1 MMLLFSVCRF
11 TFYFLNKGLYPG
23 METEWLLHL
32 CKGGLRFDLS
42 AVLYVNSLYVLAM
55 LLPFSFRDNEVYRK
69 VWKWVFVIT
78 NFLCL
83 AMNLCD
89 CVYFAYT
96 NQRTS
101 MSVFQEF
108 QGDSQVAGIM
118 LSEALKHWYLILE
131 GLAMLAILI
140 VLYKNPLKNGGRYTF
155 AEFLGHLAVLGVLLY
170 PFVAGMRGGFGV
182 TTRPIAPN
190 DANVY
195 VDKPIEAGIV
205 LNTPFCFIRT
215 ADAKPYTDP
224 HFMENPEEV
233 FTPVHH
239 PHSGPS
245 NRHSAPSNRHSAP
258 SNRHSGPS
266 NPHSGLDPESP
277 KNVVIII
284 LESFSAAYSEYLGE
298 LQGIPHPGYMPFLD
312 SLMKESFM
320 YRYSVANGRLSIDAL
335 PSVMLG
341 IPAVTQHFTL
351 SLYGQNKVRGLA
363 EELGEIGYQSAFY
376 HGAARSS
383 LAIAGFAHHTG
394 FQKEY
399 SREDYNNEKDF
410 DGTWG
415 IWDMPFLQYFEK
427 GISSLQEPFLASVF
441 TLSSHNPFALPEGV
455 SYPEGTIPMHRVV
468 EYTDDALR
476 KFFDAARREP
486 WYDNTLFVITGDH
499 TGITDIPEYKTDTGR
514 YLIPIVFYTPDG
526 SLKGL
531 QEGIVQQTDIKPTIL
546 GYLGY
551 DKPYL
556 SFGQNLLETPQENTC
571 ALNYP
576 GSIQY
581 YKDSW
586 MLQFDGEKAIG
597 LFRWQDD
604 MFQERNLLEE
614 NPDIAARL
622 ELETKAQLQ
631 QLYSRMIHNQLTAN

>member
-1 MMLLFSVCRF
+1 MRKLISPAASLAWNLLVVMLLFSACRF

-23 METEWLLHL
+23 METDWLMHL

-69 VWKWVFVIT
+69 ILKWVFVIT

-108 QGDSQVAGIM
+108 EGDSQVSGIM
-118 LSEALKHWYLILE
+118 LKEALRHWYLILE

-140 VLYKNPLKNGGRYTF
+140 VLYKNPVKNGGRYTF
-155 AEFLGHLAVLGVLLY
+155 GEFLGHTAVLAALLY

-233 FTPVHH
+233 FSPVHR
-239 PHSGPS
+239 PKATQM
-245 NRHSAPSNRHSAP
+245 RK
-258 SNRHSGPS
+258 
-266 NPHSGLDPESP
+266 
-277 KNVVIII
+277 KNVVILIV
-284 LESFSAAYSEYLGE
+284 ESFSAAYSEYLGD
-298 LQGIPHPGYMPFLD
+298 LQGMPHPGYMPFLD
-312 SLMKESFM
+312 SLMKESYM

-351 SLYGQNKVRGLA
+351 CLYNQNKVRGLA
-363 EELGEIGYQSAFY
+363 EELGEEGYQSAFY

-383 LAIAGFAHHTG
+383 LAIAGFAHRTG

-427 GISSLQEPFLASVF
+427 GISSLQEPFLAAVF
-441 TLSSHNPFALPEGV
+441 TLSSHNPFKVPDGT
-455 SYPEGTIPMHRVV
+455 SYPEGTIPMHKVV
-468 EYTDDALR
+468 GYTDDALR
-476 KFFDAARREP
+476 KFFDAARLEP
-486 WYDNTLFVITGDH
+486 WYNNTLFVITGDH

-531 QEGIVQQTDIKPTIL
+531 QEGIAQQLDIKPTIL

-551 DKPYL
+551 SKPYF
-556 SFGQNLLETPQENTC
+556 SFGQNLLETSQENTC

-581 YKDSW
+581 YKDNW

-604 MFQERNLLEE
+604 IFQADNLMEA
-614 NPDIAARL
+614 NPDVAARL

-631 QLYSRMIHNQLTAN
+631 QLYSRMIHNQLTAD

>member
-1 MMLLFSVCRF
+1 MRKLISPAASLAWNLLVVMLLFSACRF

-23 METEWLLHL
+23 METDWLMHL

-69 VWKWVFVIT
+69 VLKWVFVIT

-108 QGDSQVAGIM
+108 EGDSQVSGIM
-118 LSEALKHWYLILE
+118 FKEALRHWYLILE

-140 VLYKNPLKNGGRYTF
+140 VLYKNPVKNGGRYTF
-155 AEFLGHLAVLGVLLY
+155 GEFLGHTAVLAALLY

-233 FTPVHH
+233 FSPVHR
-239 PHSGPS
+239 PKATQM
-245 NRHSAPSNRHSAP
+245 RK
-258 SNRHSGPS
+258 
-266 NPHSGLDPESP
+266 
-277 KNVVIII
+277 KNVVILIV
-284 LESFSAAYSEYLGE
+284 ESFSAAYSEYLGD
-298 LQGIPHPGYMPFLD
+298 LQGMPHPGYMPFLD
-312 SLMKESFM
+312 SLMKESYM

-351 SLYGQNKVRGLA
+351 CLYNQNKVRGLA
-363 EELGEIGYQSAFY
+363 EELGEEGYQSAFY

-383 LAIAGFAHHTG
+383 LAIAGFAHRTG

-427 GISSLQEPFLASVF
+427 GISSLQEPFLAAVF
-441 TLSSHNPFALPEGV
+441 TLSSHNPFKVPDG
-455 SYPEGTIPMHRVV
+455 SFYPEGTIPMHKVV
-468 EYTDDALR
+468 GYTDDALR
-476 KFFDAARREP
+476 KFFDAARCEP
-486 WYDNTLFVITGDH
+486 WYNNTLFVITGDH

-531 QEGIVQQTDIKPTIL
+531 QEGIAQQLDIKPTIL

-551 DKPYL
+551 SKPYF
-556 SFGQNLLETPQENTC
+556 SFGQNLLETSQENTC

-581 YKDSW
+581 YKDNW

-604 MFQERNLLEE
+604 IFQADNLMEA
-614 NPDIAARL
+614 NPDVAARL

-631 QLYSRMIHNQLTAN
+631 QLYSRMIHNQLTAD

>member
-1 MMLLFSVCRF
+1 MRKLISPAASLAWNLLVVMLLFSACRF

-23 METEWLLHL
+23 METDWLMHL

-69 VWKWVFVIT
+69 VLKWVFVIT

-108 QGDSQVAGIM
+108 EGDSQVSGIM
-118 LSEALKHWYLILE
+118 LKEALRHWYLILE

-140 VLYKNPLKNGGRYTF
+140 VLYKNPVKNGGRYTF
-155 AEFLGHLAVLGVLLY
+155 GEFLGHTAVLAALLY

-233 FTPVHH
+233 FSPVHR
-239 PHSGPS
+239 PKATQM
-245 NRHSAPSNRHSAP
+245 RK
-258 SNRHSGPS
+258 
-266 NPHSGLDPESP
+266 
-277 KNVVIII
+277 KNVVILIV
-284 LESFSAAYSEYLGE
+284 ESFSAAYSEYLGD
-298 LQGIPHPGYMPFLD
+298 LQGMPHPGYMPFLD
-312 SLMKESFM
+312 SLMKESYM

-351 SLYGQNKVRGLA
+351 CLYNQNKVRGLA
-363 EELGEIGYQSAFY
+363 EELGEEGYQSAFY

-383 LAIAGFAHHTG
+383 LAIAGFAHRTG

-427 GISSLQEPFLASVF
+427 GISSLQEPFLAAVF
-441 TLSSHNPFALPEGV
+441 TLSSHNPFKVPDGT
-455 SYPEGTIPMHRVV
+455 SYPEGTIPMHKVV
-468 EYTDDALR
+468 GYTDDALR
-476 KFFDAARREP
+476 KFFDAARLEP
-486 WYDNTLFVITGDH
+486 WYNNTLFVITGDH

-531 QEGIVQQTDIKPTIL
+531 QEGIAQQLDIKPTIL

-551 DKPYL
+551 SKPYF
-556 SFGQNLLETPQENTC
+556 SFGQNLLETSQENTC

-581 YKDSW
+581 YKDNW

-604 MFQERNLLEE
+604 IFQADNLMEA
-614 NPDIAARL
+614 NPDVAARL

-631 QLYSRMIHNQLTAN
+631 QLYSRMIHNQLTAD

>member
-1 MMLLFSVCRF
+1 MRKLISPAASLAWNLLVVMLLFSACRF

-23 METEWLLHL
+23 METDWLMHL

-69 VWKWVFVIT
+69 VLKWVFVVT

-108 QGDSQVAGIM
+108 EGDSQVSGIM
-118 LSEALKHWYLILE
+118 FKEALRHWYLILE
-131 GLAMLAILI
+131 GLAMLAVLI
-140 VLYKNPLKNGGRYTF
+140 VLYKNPVKNGGRYTF
-155 AEFLGHLAVLGVLLY
+155 GEFLGHTAVLAALLY

-233 FTPVHH
+233 FSPVHR
-239 PHSGPS
+239 P
-245 NRHSAPSNRHSAP
+245 RHAEMRK
-258 SNRHSGPS
+258 
-266 NPHSGLDPESP
+266 
-277 KNVVIII
+277 KNVVILIV
-284 LESFSAAYSEYLGE
+284 ESFSAAYSEYLGE
-298 LQGIPHPGYMPFLD
+298 LQGMPHPGYMPFLD
-312 SLMKESFM
+312 SLMKESYM

-335 PSVMLG
+335 PSIMLG

-351 SLYGQNKVRGLA
+351 CLYNQNKVRGLA
-363 EELGEIGYQSAFY
+363 EELGEEGYHSAFY

-383 LAIAGFAHHTG
+383 LAIAGFAHRTG

-427 GISSLQEPFLASVF
+427 GISSMQEPFLAAVF
-441 TLSSHNPFALPEGV
+441 TLSSHNPFKVPDGT
-455 SYPEGTIPMHRVV
+455 SYPEGTIPMHKVV
-468 EYTDDALR
+468 AYTDDALR

-531 QEGIVQQTDIKPTIL
+531 QEGIAQQLDIKPTIL

-551 DKPYL
+551 GKPYF

-581 YKDSW
+581 YKDNW

-597 LFRWQDD
+597 LFRWQEDI
-604 MFQERNLLEE
+604 FQKDNLMDG
-614 NPDIAARL
+614 NPDVAARL

-631 QLYSRMIHNQLTAN
+631 QLYSRMIHNQLTAD

>member
-1 MMLLFSVCRF
+1 MLLYSVCRL
-11 TFYFLNKGLYPG
+11 TFFFLNKGLYPG
-23 METEWLLHL
+23 METGWLLHL

-42 AVLYVNSLYVLAM
+42 AVLYVNALYTLAM
-55 LLPFSFRDNEVYRK
+55 LIPFGFRGRKAYRK
-69 VWKWVFVIT
+69 VWKWVFVVT
-78 NFLCL
+78 NALCL
-83 AMNLCD
+83 AMNLAD

-108 QGDSQVAGIM
+108 QGDSQVGGIM
-118 LSEALKHWYLILE
+118 LAETLKHWYLLLE
-131 GLAMLAILI
+131 WLAMLAILLF
-140 VLYKNPLKNGGRYTF
+140 LYRNPVKGKERYTF
-155 AEFLGHLAVLGVLLY
+155 GEFLAHTAVLAALLY
-170 PFVAGMRGGFGV
+170 PFVAGLRGGFGI

-215 ADAKPYTDP
+215 ADSKPYTDP

-233 FTPVHH
+233 FSPVHR
-239 PHSGPS
+239 PDAS
-245 NRHSAPSNRHSAP
+245 
-258 SNRHSGPS
+258 
-266 NPHSGLDPESP
+266 EMQK
-277 KNVVIII
+277 KNVVIFI
-284 LESFSAAYSEYLGE
+284 LESFSAAYSQYLGDI
-298 LQGIPHPGYMPFLD
+298 QGMPHEGYMPFLD
-312 SLMKESFM
+312 SLMKESYM

-351 SLYGQNKVRGLA
+351 CMYSQNKIRGLA
-363 EELGEIGYQSAFY
+363 EELGEEGYESAFY

-427 GISSLQEPFLASVF
+427 GISGMQEPFLASVF
-441 TLSSHNPFALPEGV
+441 TLSSHNPFALPEGA
-455 SYPEGTIPMHRVV
+455 SYPEGSIPMHRVIG
-468 EYTDDALR
+468 YTDDALR
-476 KFFDAARREP
+476 KFFDAASKEP
-486 WYDNTLFVITGDH
+486 WYENTLFVITGDH

-514 YLIPIVFYTPDG
+514 YLIPILFYTPDG

-531 QEGIVQQTDIKPTIL
+531 QEGIAQQLDIKPTIL
-546 GYLGY
+546 DYLGY
-551 DKPYL
+551 GKPYV
-556 SFGQNLLETPQENTC
+556 SFGHSLLGTSKEETS
-571 ALNYP
+571 AINYP
-576 GSIQY
+576 GYIQY
-581 YKDSW
+581 YRDNW

-597 LFRWQDD
+597 LFNWQEDI
-604 MFQERNLLEE
+604 FQKNNILESNGE
-614 NPDIAARL
+614 LGAQL

-631 QLYSRMIHNQLTAN
+631 QLYSRMIHNQLTAD

>member
-1 MMLLFSVCRF
+1 MRKLFSPLASLAWNLLVVMLLFSVCRF
-11 TFYFLNKGLYPG
+11 TFYLLNKGLYPG
-23 METEWLLHL
+23 METDGLMHL
-32 CKGGLRFDLS
+32 CRGGLRFDLS
-42 AVLYVNSLYVLAM
+42 AVLYVNALYVLGM
-55 LLPFSFRDNEVYRK
+55 LIPFSFRDNEVYRK
-69 VWKWVFVIT
+69 VLKWIFVVT
-78 NFLCL
+78 NFICL
-83 AMNLCD
+83 AMNLAD
-89 CVYFAYT
+89 SVYFSYT

-108 QGDSQVAGIM
+108 QGDGQVGGIM
-118 LSEALKHWYLILE
+118 LAETIRHWYLLLE

-140 VLYKNPLKNGGRYTF
+140 VLYNNPVKNGGRYTLG
-155 AEFLGHLAVLGVLLY
+155 EFLLHTAVLAAMLY
-170 PFVAGMRGGFGV
+170 PFVAGLRGGFGV

-224 HFMENPEEV
+224 HFMENPEEI
-233 FTPVHH
+233 FSPVHR
-239 PHSGPS
+239 PGAGPMQK
-245 NRHSAPSNRHSAP
+245 
-258 SNRHSGPS
+258 
-266 NPHSGLDPESP
+266 

-298 LQGIPHPGYMPFLD
+298 LQGMPHAGYMPFLD
-312 SLMKESFM
+312 SLMKESYM

-351 SLYGQNKVRGLA
+351 CLYSQNKVRGLA
-363 EELGEIGYQSAFY
+363 EELGEEGYESAFY

-399 SREDYNNEKDF
+399 SREDYANEKDF

-427 GISSLQEPFLASVF
+427 GISSMQEPFLASVF
-441 TLSSHNPFALPEGV
+441 TLSSHNPFALPDGV
-455 SYPEGTIPMHRVV
+455 SYPEGTIPMHRVIG
-468 EYTDDALR
+468 YSDDALR
-476 KFFDAARREP
+476 KFFDAASREP
-486 WYDNTLFVITGDH
+486 WYQNTLFVITGDH
-499 TGITDIPEYKTDTGR
+499 TGITDLPEYKTDTGR
-514 YLIPIVFYTPDG
+514 YLIPILFYTPDG
-526 SLKGL
+526 SLHGL
-531 QEGIVQQTDIKPTIL
+531 QEGIAQQLDIKPTIL

-551 DKPYL
+551 DKPYF
-556 SFGQNLLETPQENTC
+556 SFGRNLLDTEKEDTR

-576 GSIQY
+576 GFIQY
-581 YKDSW
+581 YRDDW
-586 MLQFDGEKAIG
+586 MLQFDGEKRVG

-604 MFQERNLLEE
+604 IFQGTNLMESH
-614 NPDIAARL
+614 PDVADRL

-631 QLYSRMIHNQLTAN
+631 QLYSRMIHNQLTAD

>member
-1 MMLLFSVCRF
+1 MRKLFSPAASLAWNLLVVMLLYSACRI
-11 TFYFLNKGLYPG
+11 TFFLLNKELYPG
-23 METEWLLHL
+23 METGWLLHL

-42 AVLYVNSLYVLAM
+42 AVLYVNALYVLAM
-55 LLPFSFRDNEVYRK
+55 LLPFSFRDNKVYRK
-69 VWKWVFVIT
+69 VWKWVFVVT

-83 AMNLCD
+83 AINLCD

-101 MSVFQEF
+101 MAVFQEF
-108 QGDSQVAGIM
+108 EGDGQVGGIM
-118 LSEALKHWYLILE
+118 FKEALRHWYLILE
-131 GLAMLAILI
+131 GLAMLAALLF
-140 VLYKNPLKNGGRYTF
+140 LYKNPVKFGRRYTF
-155 AEFLGHLAVLGVLLY
+155 VEFLGHLAVLGALLY

-224 HFMENPEEV
+224 HFLDNPEEV

-245 NRHSAPSNRHSAP
+245 S
-258 SNRHSGPS
+258 
-266 NPHSGLDPESP
+266 PHSGLDPESP
-277 KNVVIII
+277 KNVVVFI
-284 LESFSAAYSEYLGE
+284 LESFSAAYSEYLGD
-298 LQGIPHPGYMPFLD
+298 LQGMPHPGYMPFLD

-320 YRYSVANGRLSIDAL
+320 YRYSLANGRLSIDAL

-341 IPAVTQHFTL
+341 IPAVTQHYTL
-351 SLYGQNKVRGLA
+351 SLYSQNRIRGLA
-363 EELGEIGYQSAFY
+363 EELGEMGYQSAFY

-399 SREDYNNEKDF
+399 SREEYANEKDF

-427 GISSLQEPFLASVF
+427 GISSMQEPFLASVF

-455 SYPEGTIPMHRVV
+455 SYPEGTIPMHRVIG
-468 EYTDDALR
+468 YSDDALR

-486 WYDNTLFVITGDH
+486 WYKNTLFVFTGDH

-514 YLIPIVFYTPDG
+514 YLIPLFFYTPDG

-531 QEGIVQQTDIKPTIL
+531 REGIAQQLDIKPTIL
-546 GYLGY
+546 EYLGY
-551 DKPYL
+551 SKPYL
-556 SFGQNLLETPQENTC
+556 SFGHSLLDTPSEETS
-571 ALNYP
+571 AIIYP
-576 GSIQY
+576 GFIQY
-581 YKDSW
+581 YKDDW
-586 MLQFDGEKAIG
+586 MLQFDGEKAVG
-597 LFRWQDD
+597 LYRWQDD
-604 MFQERNLLEE
+604 IFQEHNRMDNYPEKT
-614 NPDIAARL
+614 AKL

-631 QLYSRMIHNQLTAN
+631 QLYSRMIHNQLTAD

>member
-1 MMLLFSVCRF
+1 MRKLLSPAASLAWNLLVVMLLFSACRI
-11 TFYFLNKGLYPG
+11 TFYFLNKGLYPD
-23 METEWLLHL
+23 METDWFMHL

-42 AVLYVNSLYVLAM
+42 AILYVNALYVLAM
-55 LLPFSFRDNEVYRK
+55 LLPFSFRDNSVYRK
-69 VWKWVFVIT
+69 VWKWVFVVT

-118 LSEALKHWYLILE
+118 FSEALKHWYLIVE
-131 GLAMLAILI
+131 GLAMLAILL
-140 VLYKNPLKNGGRYTF
+140 VLYSNPVKNGGRYTF
-155 AEFLGHLAVLGVLLY
+155 VEFLGHVAVLGALLY
-170 PFVAGMRGGFGV
+170 PFVAGVRGGFGV

-195 VDKPIEAGIV
+195 VDKPLEAGIV

-224 HFMENPEEV
+224 HFLENPEEV
-233 FTPVHH
+233 FSPVHR
-239 PHSGPS
+239 PGPS
-245 NRHSAPSNRHSAP
+245 AMQK
-258 SNRHSGPS
+258 
-266 NPHSGLDPESP
+266 
-277 KNVVIII
+277 KNVVILI

-298 LQGIPHPGYMPFLD
+298 LQGMPHPGYMPFLD
-312 SLMKESFM
+312 SLMKESYMF
-320 YRYSVANGRLSIDAL
+320 RYSVANGRLSIDAL

-351 SLYGQNKVRGLA
+351 SLYSQNKVRGLA
-363 EELGEIGYQSAFY
+363 EELGEEGYQSAFY

-383 LAIAGFAHHTG
+383 LAIAGFAHHIG
-394 FQKEY
+394 FQNEY

-427 GISSLQEPFLASVF
+427 GISSMQEPFLASVF
-441 TLSSHNPFALPEGV
+441 TLSSHNPFKLPEGV
-455 SYPEGTIPMHRVV
+455 SYPEGSLPMHRVIG
-468 EYTDDALR
+468 YTDDALR
-476 KFFDAARREP
+476 RFFAAASKEP

-514 YLIPIVFYTPDG
+514 YLIPLLFYTPDG

-531 QEGIVQQTDIKPTIL
+531 QEGIAQQLDIKPTIL

-551 DKPYL
+551 GKPYF
-556 SFGQNLLETPQENTC
+556 SFGHNLLETPKEETC
-571 ALNYP
+571 AINYP

-581 YKDSW
+581 YKDEW
-586 MLQFDGEKAIG
+586 MLQWDGEKAIG

-604 MFQERNLLEE
+604 IAQQHNLMEG
-614 NPDIAARL
+614 NPDVASQL
-622 ELETKAQLQ
+622 EIETKAQLQ
-631 QLYSRMIHNQLTAN
+631 QLYSRMIHNQLTAD

>member
-1 MMLLFSVCRF
+1 MRKLFSPLASLAWNLLVVMLLFSVCRF
-11 TFYFLNKGLYPG
+11 TFYLLNKDLYPG
-23 METEWLLHL
+23 METDWLMHL
-32 CKGGLRFDLS
+32 CRGGLRFDLS
-42 AVLYVNSLYVLAM
+42 AVLYVNALYVLGM
-55 LLPFSFRDNEVYRK
+55 LIPFSFRDNEVYRK
-69 VWKWVFVIT
+69 VLKWIFVVT
-78 NFLCL
+78 NFICL
-83 AMNLCD
+83 AMNLAD
-89 CVYFAYT
+89 SVYFSYT

-108 QGDSQVAGIM
+108 QGDGQVGGIM
-118 LSEALKHWYLILE
+118 LAETIRHWYLLLE

-140 VLYKNPLKNGGRYTF
+140 VLYNNPVKNGGRYTLG
-155 AEFLGHLAVLGVLLY
+155 EFLLHTAVLAAMLY
-170 PFVAGMRGGFGV
+170 PFVAGLRGGFGV

-224 HFMENPEEV
+224 HFMENPEEI
-233 FTPVHH
+233 FSPVHR
-239 PHSGPS
+239 PGAGPMQK
-245 NRHSAPSNRHSAP
+245 
-258 SNRHSGPS
+258 
-266 NPHSGLDPESP
+266 

-298 LQGIPHPGYMPFLD
+298 LQGMPHAGYMPFLD
-312 SLMKESFM
+312 SLMKESYM

-351 SLYGQNKVRGLA
+351 CLYSQNKVRGLA
-363 EELGEIGYQSAFY
+363 EELGEEGYESAFY

-399 SREDYNNEKDF
+399 SREDYANEKDF

-427 GISSLQEPFLASVF
+427 GISSMQEPFLASVF
-441 TLSSHNPFALPEGV
+441 TLSSHNPFALPDGV
-455 SYPEGTIPMHRVV
+455 SYPEGTIPMHRVIG
-468 EYTDDALR
+468 YSDDALR
-476 KFFDAARREP
+476 KFFDAASREP
-486 WYDNTLFVITGDH
+486 WYQNTLFVITGDH
-499 TGITDIPEYKTDTGR
+499 TGITDLPEYKTDTGR
-514 YLIPIVFYTPDG
+514 YLIPILFYTPDG
-526 SLKGL
+526 SLHGL
-531 QEGIVQQTDIKPTIL
+531 QEGIAQQLDIKPTIL

-551 DKPYL
+551 DKPYF
-556 SFGQNLLETPQENTC
+556 SFGRNLLDTEKEDTR

-576 GSIQY
+576 GFIQY
-581 YKDSW
+581 YRDDW
-586 MLQFDGEKAIG
+586 MLQFDGEKRVG

-604 MFQERNLLEE
+604 IFQETNLMES
-614 NPDIAARL
+614 NPDVADRM

-631 QLYSRMIHNQLTAN
+631 QLYSRMIHNQLTAD